1 MKNHFFPILIISI
14 FLMITQNI
22 HAQEVV
28 ASAGNNH
35 ETGEMSIS
43 WTLGE
48 TVIET
53 YSSADM
59 ILTQGFQQ
67 PVIVVSTMT
76 EEPDLEFQ
84 FTAFPNPTSA
94 DVTISTNTGQ
104 TQSLKY
110 RIYDVQGRLVSS
122 NNLLGTETRV
132 AFDDLQPG
140 TYFLKITRNEKPV
153 KTFKIMKQ

>member
-1 MKNHFFPILIISI
+1 MMKHILSFLIISV
-14 FLMITQNI
+14 FLMITRNI
-22 HAQEVV
+22 DAQEVV
-28 ASAGNNH
+28 ASSGNNH

-59 ILTQGFQQ
+59 ILTQGVQQ
-67 PVIVVSTMT
+67 PAIVVSTMT

-84 FTAFPNPTSA
+84 ITAFPNPTSA

-104 TQSLKY
+104 TQSFKY
-110 RIYDVQGRLVSS
+110 RVYDVQGRLVSS
-122 NNLLGTETRV
+122 NNLLGTVTRV

-140 TYFLKITRNEKPV
+140 TYFLKITRDEKPV